1 MEIQR
6 LKEILFSADNYK
18 VMYNGHPVWIES
30 YEKDANIAEVRLLD
44 NQKIEGAYIKELV
57 DTGEIIGKVK
67 NRRR

>member
-6 LKEILFSADNYK
+6 LNEILFSDDNYK

-30 YEKDANIAEVRLLD
+30 YEKDANIVEVRLLD

-57 DTGEIIGKVK
+57 DTGEIIGKVR
-67 NRRR
+67 NRRH